1 MKTKKELLSE
11 FGQKVKYLREVN
23 KLSQEELAENAGF
36 DRTYIS
42 LIERGLRNLSLYNIY
57 KFTQA
62 FKLKISDIF
71 MGNNNME
78 NYKYKKIYDSD
89 ELMIKS
95 SSEKITMINTDK
107 ILEIIHK
114 TNSTMQKFD
123 EFEVDVYK
131 LLEMRNLSAFF
142 GAIFVSVMEKE
153 FNDIFLKNPHQD
165 GYPDLLLLDD
175 QGKRDIEQL
184 KNKMNDKSP
193 FSPFKNGG
201 IEVKA
206 TCGSIPT
213 PKELIKKGF
222 YKPGVGDSRISFLK
236 GYDWKA
242 HHRETNNLLG
252 ILWDFVN
259 KRPVVIALFYSD
271 KLQQEDWGKII
282 KPKEGGGKT
291 TSVSIMTRE
300 GVKKMYNGC
309 LFVFENDEYI
319 KFINRH
325 NSGDL
330 LK

>member
-142 GAIFVSVMEKE
+142 GAM
-153 FNDIFLKNPHQD
+153 FNVH
-165 GYPDLLLLDD
+165 
-175 QGKRDIEQL
+175 
-184 KNKMNDKSP
+184 
-193 FSPFKNGG
+193 
-201 IEVKA
+201 
-206 TCGSIPT
+206 
-213 PKELIKKGF
+213 KK
-222 YKPGVGDSRISFLK
+222 K
-236 GYDWKA
+236 
-242 HHRETNNLLG
+242 
-252 ILWDFVN
+252 
-259 KRPVVIALFYSD
+259 VVL
-271 KLQQEDWGKII
+271 
-282 KPKEGGGKT
+282 
-291 TSVSIMTRE
+291 
-300 GVKKMYNGC
+300 
-309 LFVFENDEYI
+309 
-319 KFINRH
+319 
-325 NSGDL
+325 
-330 LK
+330 